1 MRYPPTTIWVA
12 YILPILEAKQVMRM
26 SVKYDSVLLHDHSS
40 HIVRI
45 VFEIVKPLVD
55 LLCVEWNSL

>member
-1 MRYPPTTIWVA
+1 MRYPATAIWVA

-26 SVKYDSVLLHDHSS
+26 SGKYDSVLLHDDSS

-55 LLCVEWNSL
+55 LLCVEWNPL